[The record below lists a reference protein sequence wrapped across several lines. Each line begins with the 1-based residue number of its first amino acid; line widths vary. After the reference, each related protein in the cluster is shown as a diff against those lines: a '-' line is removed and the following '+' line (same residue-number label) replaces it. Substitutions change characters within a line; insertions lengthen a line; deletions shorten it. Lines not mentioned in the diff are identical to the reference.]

1 MRTSVRSRAVIAV
14 RWCSP
19 WRSGSQPAAAAAT
32 TPPRA
37 RRGGGDGTIAS
48 NPANGKV
55 NLTIGSK
62 NFTEQIVLGEIY
74 AQALEA
80 AGYKVKKDLNLGS
93 ETVALQGAARRGRS
107 PAIPSTRARR

>member
-1 MRTSVRSRAVIAV
+1 MTESVRTRAAIAV
-14 RWCSP
+14 AVLALVLGLSACGS
-19 WRSGSQPAAAAAT
+19 SGDDTTDTAGSGAT
-32 TPPRA
+32 IT
-37 RRGGGDGTIAS
+37 S

-74 AQALEA
+74 SQALEA
-80 AGYKVKKDLNLGS
+80 AGYKVKKDLNLGFRDGG
-93 ETVALQGAARRGRS
+93 AAGAARPARS